1 MHQNNYRPMAPVRK
15 HAVWKP
21 AKKIEM
27 VRLLMKDDEKK
38 FLTESQRTDLL
49 TIVGKQY
56 ASEKKKAALAN
67 KEKVSLAAAV
77 AQGMSMD
84 EIVQGIK
91 QKWITIDTE
100 E

>member
-1 MHQNNYRPMAPVRK
+1 MHNNYRPMAPDRK

-21 AKKIEM
+21 AKKKEM
-27 VRLLMKDDEKK
+27 VHLLLKDDEKK
-38 FLTESQRTDLL
+38 FLSDQQRTDLL

-56 ASEKKKAALAN
+56 ASEKKKLAIAN
-67 KEKVSLAAAV
+67 KEKVTLAAAV

-91 QKWITIDTE
+91 QKWITIDVE